1 MMNEKNFNE
10 ETEFDFDKA
19 FEPVGDEAVNV
30 EEPDASAEAA
40 AENASTE
47 NEFDENNTSVTETG
61 DGQEKN
67 SNESESVDMAQ
78 VEKTDSENAD
88 IANNAVA
95 KAEALAAEFSESIK
109 ERTRKAK
116 KEIGDDVDA
125 IKGQRADKKKIGFFS
140 GIRFKITAA
149 FIIPVLLMIVLGVV
163 SYSRSAEA
171 LTSSYEATAK
181 TTVDTTA
188 DYLDMVIET
197 IRTSSY
203 DIAVSSIAR
212 EYYGGAYSDD
222 AYNESKVYTTL
233 KNEIESRKLGN
244 KYIKNVVFTAN
255 YGKGVSTAVSYT
267 PDDIYESFKQLDI
280 AKQVDENDFMWVGRH
295 EEADA
300 LMETSG
306 YAFSVIRKAYNTY
319 YRQVGY
325 VVVDVDYN
333 KIADTITNVNL
344 GDGAV
349 VALITPDGRE
359 LSYKHV
365 EENVEAE
372 NADAVEETEKE
383 SSKKSSDTADILDNE
398 YITGTAVYDII
409 KNSEEPSGSEY
420 VDYEGEQYLL
430 IYNKLDSQGFMVATL
445 VPRAYIIADANQIA
459 VITAVT
465 VVITALMVIFIGLVL
480 STSIGTTI
488 RKIMNGLEKAATG
501 DLTVNIKTRR
511 KDEFMILCNST
522 NKMIGNIRALLDK
535 ADVVSKAVGNASE
548 SVADN
553 SGVLLDETKSITS
566 SIAEVEQGIVMQAQ
580 DAENCLVRMDDL
592 SKKIEIVTDNTN
604 KIAEIADNT
613 KGIVSNGLGT
623 IEELK
628 DKAKAT
634 TQVTAEVISNIQEL
648 DAASGSIAKIIGAIN
663 DIADQTSLLS
673 LNASIEAAR
682 AGDAGR
688 GFAVV
693 ADSIRKLAEQSLN
706 SVNEIREIVGKIQKQ
721 TVDTVE
727 VAKQA
732 ELIVSS
738 QEEALKNTIDVFHDI
753 DNHVSGLADNLSKI
767 SEGINDMDVAKRD
780 TLAAIES
787 ISAVAEETA
796 SSATEVNNAAS
807 RQLEA
812 VEKLNNES
820 EGLITHSEDLVEAI
834 NKFTI

>member
-1 MMNEKNFNE
+1 MMDEKNYNN
-10 ETEFDFDKA
+10 ETEFDFDKV
-19 FEPVGDEAVNV
+19 FESADNAVSDT
-30 EEPDASAEAA
+30 DAA
-40 AENASTE
+40 
-47 NEFDENNTSVTETG
+47 DVNTDIDNQELNDGQNDNSMNGGEVTESEVTQTAG
-61 DGQEKN
+61 DNIG
-67 SNESESVDMAQ
+67 
-78 VEKTDSENAD
+78 
-88 IANNAVA
+88 IAEEACA
-95 KAEALAAEFSESIK
+95 KAEAFAAELGDNIK
-109 ERTRKAK
+109 EHTRKAK
-116 KEIGDDVDA
+116 KQLDEDVNA
-125 IKGQRADKKKIGFFS
+125 FRGQKEDKKKIGIFS

-149 FIIPVLLMIVLGVV
+149 FIIPVFLMVVLGVI
-163 SYSRSAEA
+163 SYTRSEAA

-181 TTVDTTA
+181 STVDTTA
-188 DYLDMVIET
+188 DYLDLVIET

-203 DIAVSSIAR
+203 DIALSSIAR

-222 AYNESKVYTTL
+222 LYNESKIYTTL
-233 KNEIESRKLGN
+233 NNEIEARKIGN
-244 KYIKNVVFTAN
+244 KYIKNIVLTAN
-255 YGKGVSTAVSYT
+255 YGNGISTAVSYT
-267 PDDIYESFKQLDI
+267 PDGFYEKFKNLDI
-280 AKQVDENDFMWVGRH
+280 AKQVDENDILWVGSH
-295 EEADA
+295 AEIDDIAQ
-300 LMETSG
+300 TSG
-306 YAFSVIRKAYNTY
+306 YAFSVIRKAINTY
-319 YRQVGY
+319 YKQVGY
-325 VVVDVDYN
+325 LIVDVDYSM
-333 KIADTITNVNL
+333 IAETITKVNL
-344 GDGAV
+344 GEGAI

-359 LSYKHV
+359 LSYRQEPV
-365 EENVEAE
+365 
-372 NADAVEETEKE
+372 ADEQEDTEGE
-383 SSKKSSDTADILDNE
+383 VKKSSKLPADVLDNT
-398 YITGTAVYDII
+398 YITGSDVYGIVQA
-409 KNSEEPSGSEY
+409 SEDAAGSEY
-420 VDYEGEQYLL
+420 IEYEGEQYLL
-430 IYNKLDSQGFMVATL
+430 IYNKLDAEGFVVATL
-445 VPRAYIIADANQIA
+445 VPRSYIVGDASQIA

-465 VVITALMVIFIGLVL
+465 VVVTAFIVIFIGLVL

-501 DLTVNIKTRR
+501 DLTVNVKTRR
-511 KDEFMILCNST
+511 KDEFKILCGSINT
-522 NKMIGNIRALLDK
+522 MIGNIRALLDK
-535 ADVVSKAVGNASE
+535 ADTVSEAVGKASG

-553 SGVLLDETKSITS
+553 SGVLLEETKSITS

-613 KGIVSNGLGT
+613 KGIVSSGLGT

-634 TQVTAEVISNIQEL
+634 SKVTAEVISNIQEL
-648 DAASGSIAKIIGAIN
+648 DEASGSIAKIIGAIN

-693 ADSIRKLAEQSLN
+693 ADSIRKLAEQSVN
-706 SVNEIREIVGKIQKQ
+706 SVNEIKDIVGKIQKQ

-732 ELIVSS
+732 EQIVSS
-738 QEEALKNTIDVFHDI
+738 QEDALKNTIDVFHDI

-767 SEGINDMDVAKRD
+767 TEGINDMDVAKRD
-780 TLAAIES
+780 TLSAIES

-796 SSATEVNNAAS
+796 SSATEVNNAAA

-820 EGLITHSEDLVEAI
+820 EGLIARSDDLVEAI

>member
-1 MMNEKNFNE
+1 MMDEKNYNN
-10 ETEFDFDKA
+10 ETEFDFDKV
-19 FEPVGDEAVNV
+19 FESADNAVSDTDAADVSTDIDNQELNTNQNDNSMNGDDVTG
-30 EEPDASAEAA
+30 SEAA
-40 AENASTE
+40 QTAGDNVSIAEEAR
-47 NEFDENNTSVTETG
+47 
-61 DGQEKN
+61 
-67 SNESESVDMAQ
+67 AR
-78 VEKTDSENAD
+78 
-88 IANNAVA
+88 
-95 KAEALAAEFSESIK
+95 AEALAAELGDNIK
-109 ERTRKAK
+109 EHTKRAK
-116 KEIGDDVDA
+116 EQLDEDVNA
-125 IKGQRADKKKIGFFS
+125 FKGQKEDKKKIGIFS

-149 FIIPVLLMIVLGVV
+149 FIIPVFLMVVLGVI
-163 SYSRSAEA
+163 SYTRSEAA

-181 TTVDTTA
+181 STVDTTA
-188 DYLDMVIET
+188 DYLDLVIET

-203 DIAVSSIAR
+203 DIALSSIAR

-222 AYNESKVYTTL
+222 LYNESKMYTTL
-233 KNEIESRKLGN
+233 NNEIEARKIGN
-244 KYIKNVVFTAN
+244 KYIKNIVLTAN
-255 YGKGVSTAVSYT
+255 YGNGISTAVSYT
-267 PDDIYESFKQLDI
+267 PDGFYEKFKNLEI
-280 AKQVDENDFMWVGRH
+280 AKQVDENDILWVGSH
-295 EEADA
+295 TEIDDIAQ
-300 LMETSG
+300 TSG
-306 YAFSVIRKAYNTY
+306 YAFSVIRKAINTY
-319 YRQVGY
+319 YKQVGY
-325 VVVDVDYN
+325 LIVDVDYS
-333 KIADTITNVNL
+333 KIAETITKVNL
-344 GDGAV
+344 GEGAI

-359 LSYKHV
+359 LSYRQ
-365 EENVEAE
+365 EP
-372 NADAVEETEKE
+372 AVEEQEGAE
-383 SSKKSSDTADILDNE
+383 GEVKKSSKLSSDVLDNT
-398 YITGTAVYDII
+398 YITGSDVYGII
-409 KNSEEPSGSEY
+409 QASEEATGSEY
-420 VDYEGEQYLL
+420 IEYEGEQYLL
-430 IYNKLDSQGFMVATL
+430 IYNKLDAEGFVVATL
-445 VPRAYIIADANQIA
+445 VPRSYIVGDASQIA

-465 VVITALMVIFIGLVL
+465 VVVTAFIVIFIGLVL

-501 DLTVNIKTRR
+501 DLTVNVKTRR
-511 KDEFMILCNST
+511 KDEFKILCGSINT
-522 NKMIGNIRALLDK
+522 MIGNIRTLLDK
-535 ADVVSKAVGNASE
+535 ADTVSEAVGKASG

-553 SGVLLDETKSITS
+553 SGVLLEETKSITS

-613 KGIVSNGLGT
+613 KGIVSSGLGT

-634 TQVTAEVISNIQEL
+634 SKVTAEVIANIQDL
-648 DAASGSIAKIIGAIN
+648 DEASGSIAKIIGAIN

-693 ADSIRKLAEQSLN
+693 ADSIRKLAEQSVN
-706 SVNEIREIVGKIQKQ
+706 SVNEIKDIVGKIQKQ

-732 ELIVSS
+732 EQIVSS
-738 QEEALKNTIDVFHDI
+738 QEDALKNTIDVFHDI

-767 SEGINDMDVAKRD
+767 TEGINDMDVAKRD
-780 TLAAIES
+780 TLSAIES

-796 SSATEVNNAAS
+796 SSATEVNNAAA

-820 EGLITHSEDLVEAI
+820 EGLIARSDDLVEAI

>member
-1 MMNEKNFNE
+1 MMDEKKYND
-10 ETEFDFDKA
+10 ETEFDFDKV
-19 FEPVGDEAVNV
+19 FESADSAVSDTDAADVNTDIDNQEVNANQNDNSMNGD
-30 EEPDASAEAA
+30 D
-40 AENASTE
+40 
-47 NEFDENNTSVTETG
+47 VTESEVTQTAG
-61 DGQEKN
+61 DNVG
-67 SNESESVDMAQ
+67 
-78 VEKTDSENAD
+78 
-88 IANNAVA
+88 IAEEARA
-95 KAEALAAEFSESIK
+95 RAEALAAELGDNIK
-109 ERTRKAK
+109 EHTKKAK
-116 KEIGDDVDA
+116 EQLDEDVNA
-125 IKGQRADKKKIGFFS
+125 FKGQKEDKKKIGFFS

-149 FIIPVLLMIVLGVV
+149 FIIPVFLMVVLGVI
-163 SYSRSAEA
+163 SYTRSEAA

-181 TTVDTTA
+181 STVDTTA
-188 DYLDMVIET
+188 DYLDLVIET

-203 DIAVSSIAR
+203 DIALSSIAR

-222 AYNESKVYTTL
+222 LYNESKIYTTL
-233 KNEIESRKLGN
+233 NNEIEARKIGN
-244 KYIKNVVFTAN
+244 KYIKNIVLTAN
-255 YGKGVSTAVSYT
+255 YGNGISTAVSYT
-267 PDDIYESFKQLDI
+267 PDGFYEKFKSLDI
-280 AKQVDENDFMWVGRH
+280 AKQVDENDILWVGSH
-295 EEADA
+295 TEIDDIAQ
-300 LMETSG
+300 TSG
-306 YAFSVIRKAYNTY
+306 YAFSVIRKAINTY
-319 YRQVGY
+319 YKQVGY
-325 VVVDVDYN
+325 LIVDVDYS
-333 KIADTITNVNL
+333 KIAETITKVNL
-344 GDGAV
+344 GEGAI

-359 LSYKHV
+359 LSYRQ
-365 EENVEAE
+365 EP
-372 NADAVEETEKE
+372 AVEEQEGAE
-383 SSKKSSDTADILDNE
+383 GEVKKSSKLSSDVLDNT
-398 YITGTAVYDII
+398 YITGSDVYGII
-409 KNSEEPSGSEY
+409 QASEEATGSEY
-420 VDYEGEQYLL
+420 IEYEGEQYLL
-430 IYNKLDSQGFMVATL
+430 IYNKLDAEGFVVATL
-445 VPRAYIIADANQIA
+445 VPRSYIVGDASQIA

-465 VVITALMVIFIGLVL
+465 VVVTAFIVIFIGLVL

-501 DLTVNIKTRR
+501 DLTVNVKTRR
-511 KDEFMILCNST
+511 KDEFKILCGSINT
-522 NKMIGNIRALLDK
+522 MIGNIRTLLDK
-535 ADVVSKAVGNASE
+535 ADTVSEAVGKASG

-553 SGVLLDETKSITS
+553 SGVLLEETKSITS

-613 KGIVSNGLGT
+613 KGIVSSGLGT

-634 TQVTAEVISNIQEL
+634 SKVTAEVIANIQDL
-648 DAASGSIAKIIGAIN
+648 DEASGSIAKIIGAIN

-693 ADSIRKLAEQSLN
+693 ADSIRKLAEQSVN
-706 SVNEIREIVGKIQKQ
+706 SVNEIKDIVGKIQKQ

-732 ELIVSS
+732 EQIVSS
-738 QEEALKNTIDVFHDI
+738 QEDALKNTIDVFHDI

-767 SEGINDMDVAKRD
+767 TEGINDMDVAKRD
-780 TLAAIES
+780 TLSAIES

-796 SSATEVNNAAS
+796 SSATEVNNAAA

-820 EGLITHSEDLVEAI
+820 EGLIARSDDLVEAI

>member
-1 MMNEKNFNE
+1 MMDEKNFNE
-10 ETEFDFDKA
+10 KTEFDFDKA
-19 FEPVGDEAVNV
+19 FESVEDEAVNG
-30 EEPDASAEAA
+30 EESDVSTEDV
-40 AENASTE
+40 AENISTE
-47 NEFDENNTSVTETG
+47 NDSDENNASGTETNESQ
-61 DGQEKN
+61 DEN
-67 SNESESVDMAQ
+67 SNESESVDMTQ
-78 VEKTDSENAD
+78 VEKTDSENASID
-88 IANNAVA
+88 NETKA
-95 KAEALAAEFSESIK
+95 KAEAFAAELSDNIK

-116 KEIGDDVDA
+116 EEIGDDVNA
-125 IKGQRADKKKIGFFS
+125 LKGQREDKKKIGFFS

-163 SYSRSAEA
+163 SYSRSAAA

-244 KYIKNVVFTAN
+244 KYIKNIVFTAN
-255 YGKGVSTAVSYT
+255 YGKGVSTAVSYI
-267 PDDIYESFKQLDI
+267 PDDIYENFRQLDI
-280 AKQVDENDFMWVGRH
+280 AKQVDENDFMWIGNH
-295 EEADA
+295 SEADA

-325 VVVDVDYN
+325 VIVDVDYN

-344 GDGAV
+344 GDGAI

-359 LSYKHV
+359 LSYKYV
-365 EENVEAE
+365 AE
-372 NADAVEETEKE
+372 NADAEAENESEDTEKK
-383 SSKKSSDTADILDNE
+383 STKKSSASSTVLDNS
-398 YITGTAVYDII
+398 YITGTNVYDVI
-409 KNSEEPSGSEY
+409 KNSEETSGSEY
-420 VDYEGEQYLL
+420 IDYDGEQYLL
-430 IYNKLDSQGFMVATL
+430 IYSKLDADGFMVATL
-445 VPRAYIIADANQIA
+445 VPRSYIIGDANQIA

-465 VVITALMVIFIGLVL
+465 VVVTALIVIFIGLVL

-501 DLTVNIKTRR
+501 DLTVNVKTRR

-522 NKMIGNIRALLDK
+522 NKMISNIRALLDK
-535 ADVVSKAVGNASE
+535 ADVVSEAVGKASG

-553 SGVLLDETKSITS
+553 SGVLLEETKSITS

-634 TQVTAEVISNIQEL
+634 SQITAEVISNIQEL

-706 SVNEIREIVGKIQKQ
+706 SVNEIKEIVGKIQKQ

-732 ELIVSS
+732 EQIVSS

-753 DNHVSGLADNLSKI
+753 DNHVSGLADNLSNI

>member
-1 MMNEKNFNE
+1 MMDEKNYND
-10 ETEFDFDKA
+10 ETEFDFDKV
-19 FEPVGDEAVNV
+19 FESADNAVS
-30 EEPDASAEAA
+30 DTEAA
-40 AENASTE
+40 DVSTDIDNQELNANQNDNSM
-47 NEFDENNTSVTETG
+47 NGDDVTESEAAQTAG
-61 DGQEKN
+61 DNVG
-67 SNESESVDMAQ
+67 
-78 VEKTDSENAD
+78 
-88 IANNAVA
+88 IAEEARA
-95 KAEALAAEFSESIK
+95 RAEALAAELGDNIK
-109 ERTRKAK
+109 EHTKKAK
-116 KEIGDDVDA
+116 EQLNEDVNA
-125 IKGQRADKKKIGFFS
+125 FKGQKEDKKKIGIFS

-149 FIIPVLLMIVLGVV
+149 FIIPVLLMVVLGVV
-163 SYSRSAEA
+163 SYTRSADA

-244 KYIKNVVFTAN
+244 KYIKNIVFTAN

-267 PDDIYESFKQLDI
+267 PEDIYEAFSRLDI
-280 AKQVDENDFMWVGRH
+280 AKQVDENDFMWVGNH
-295 EEADA
+295 KEADA

-333 KIADTITNVNL
+333 KIADTIMNVNL
-344 GDGAV
+344 GEGSI

-359 LSYKHV
+359 LSYKQPAATV
-365 EENVEAE
+365 EDE
-372 NADAVEETEKE
+372 NADAAESTEKT
-383 SSKKSSDTADILDNE
+383 STKKGAASTVLDNT
-398 YITGTAVYDII
+398 YITGHSVYDII
-409 KNSEEPSGSEY
+409 KNSEELSGSEY
-420 VDYEGEQYLL
+420 VDYDGEQYLL
-430 IYNKLDSQGFMVATL
+430 LFSKLDSEGFTVATL
-445 VPRAYIIADANQIA
+445 VPRSYIIQDASQIA

-465 VVITALMVIFIGLVL
+465 VVITAFIVILIGLVL

-501 DLTVNIKTRR
+501 DLTVNVRTKR
-511 KDEFMILCNST
+511 KDEFMILCNSI
-522 NKMIGNIRALLDK
+522 NRMIGNIRALLDK
-535 ADVVSKAVGNASE
+535 ADIVSEAVGKASG

-553 SGVLLDETKSITS
+553 SGVLLEETKSITS

-580 DAENCLVRMDDL
+580 DAENCLERMDDL
-592 SKKIEIVTDNTN
+592 SKKIEVVTDNAN

-623 IEELK
+623 ISELK
-628 DKAKAT
+628 DKVKAT
-634 TQVTAEVISNIQEL
+634 SQVTAEVISNIQDL
-648 DAASGSIAKIIGAIN
+648 DEASGSIAKIIGAIN

-706 SVNEIREIVGKIQKQ
+706 SVSEIKDIVNKIQKQ

-738 QEEALKNTIDVFHDI
+738 QEDALKNTIDVFHDI

-767 SEGINDMDVAKRD
+767 SEGVNDMDVAKRD
-780 TLAAIES
+780 TLSAIES

-796 SSATEVNNAAS
+796 SSATEVNNAAA

>member
-1 MMNEKNFNE
+1 MMDEKNYND
-10 ETEFDFDKA
+10 ETEFDFDKV
-19 FEPVGDEAVNV
+19 FESADNAVSDTDAADVNTDIDNQEVNANQNDNSMNGD
-30 EEPDASAEAA
+30 D
-40 AENASTE
+40 
-47 NEFDENNTSVTETG
+47 VTESEVTQTAG
-61 DGQEKN
+61 DNVG
-67 SNESESVDMAQ
+67 
-78 VEKTDSENAD
+78 
-88 IANNAVA
+88 IAEEARA
-95 KAEALAAEFSESIK
+95 RAEALAAELGDNIK
-109 ERTRKAK
+109 EHTKKAK
-116 KEIGDDVDA
+116 EQLNEDVNA
-125 IKGQRADKKKIGFFS
+125 FKGQKEDKKKIGFFS

-149 FIIPVLLMIVLGVV
+149 FIIPVFLMVVLGVI
-163 SYSRSAEA
+163 SYTRSEAA

-181 TTVDTTA
+181 STVDTTA
-188 DYLDMVIET
+188 DYLDLVIET

-203 DIAVSSIAR
+203 DIALSSIAR

-222 AYNESKVYTTL
+222 LYNESKIYTTL
-233 KNEIESRKLGN
+233 NNEIEARKIGN
-244 KYIKNVVFTAN
+244 KYIKNIVLTAN
-255 YGKGVSTAVSYT
+255 YGNGISTAVSYT
-267 PDDIYESFKQLDI
+267 PDGFYEKFKSLDI
-280 AKQVDENDFMWVGRH
+280 AKQVDENDILWVGSH
-295 EEADA
+295 TEIDDIAQ
-300 LMETSG
+300 TSG
-306 YAFSVIRKAYNTY
+306 YAFSVIRKAINTY
-319 YRQVGY
+319 YKQVGY
-325 VVVDVDYN
+325 LIVDVDYS
-333 KIADTITNVNL
+333 KIAETITKVNL
-344 GDGAV
+344 GEGAI

-359 LSYKHV
+359 LSYRQEPAA
-365 EENVEAE
+365 EEQEGAE
-372 NADAVEETEKE
+372 GEV
-383 SSKKSSDTADILDNE
+383 KKSSKLPSDVLDNT
-398 YITGTAVYDII
+398 YITGSDVYGII
-409 KNSEEPSGSEY
+409 QASEEATGSEY
-420 VDYEGEQYLL
+420 IEYEGEQYLL
-430 IYNKLDSQGFMVATL
+430 IYNKLDAEGFVVATL
-445 VPRAYIIADANQIA
+445 VPRSYIVGDASQIA

-465 VVITALMVIFIGLVL
+465 VVVTAFIVIFIGLVL

-501 DLTVNIKTRR
+501 DLTVNVKTRR
-511 KDEFMILCNST
+511 KDEFKILCGSINT
-522 NKMIGNIRALLDK
+522 MIGNIRALLDK
-535 ADVVSKAVGNASE
+535 ADTVSEAVGKASG

-553 SGVLLDETKSITS
+553 SGVLLEETKSITS

-613 KGIVSNGLGT
+613 KGIVSSGLGT

-634 TQVTAEVISNIQEL
+634 SKVTAEVIANIQDL
-648 DAASGSIAKIIGAIN
+648 DEASGSIAKIIGAIN

-693 ADSIRKLAEQSLN
+693 ADSIRKLAEQSVN
-706 SVNEIREIVGKIQKQ
+706 SVNEIKDIVGKIQKQ

-732 ELIVSS
+732 EQIVSS
-738 QEEALKNTIDVFHDI
+738 QEDALKNTIDVFHDI

-767 SEGINDMDVAKRD
+767 TEGINDMDVAKRD
-780 TLAAIES
+780 TLSAIES

-796 SSATEVNNAAS
+796 SSATEVNNAAA

-820 EGLITHSEDLVEAI
+820 EGLIARSDDLVEAI

>member
-1 MMNEKNFNE
+1 MMDEKKYND
-10 ETEFDFDKA
+10 ETEFDFDKV
-19 FEPVGDEAVNV
+19 FESADNAVSDTDAADVNTDIDNQEVNANQNDNSMNGD
-30 EEPDASAEAA
+30 D
-40 AENASTE
+40 
-47 NEFDENNTSVTETG
+47 VTESEVTQTAG
-61 DGQEKN
+61 DNVG
-67 SNESESVDMAQ
+67 
-78 VEKTDSENAD
+78 
-88 IANNAVA
+88 IAEEARA
-95 KAEALAAEFSESIK
+95 RAEALAAELGDNIK
-109 ERTRKAK
+109 EHTKKAK
-116 KEIGDDVDA
+116 EQLDEDVNA
-125 IKGQRADKKKIGFFS
+125 FKGQKEDKKKIGFFS

-149 FIIPVLLMIVLGVV
+149 FIIPVFLMVVLGVI
-163 SYSRSAEA
+163 SYTRSEAA

-181 TTVDTTA
+181 STVDTTA
-188 DYLDMVIET
+188 DYLDLVIET

-203 DIAVSSIAR
+203 DIALSSIAR

-222 AYNESKVYTTL
+222 LYNESKIYTTL
-233 KNEIESRKLGN
+233 NNEIEARKIGN
-244 KYIKNVVFTAN
+244 KYIKNIVLTAN
-255 YGKGVSTAVSYT
+255 YGNGISTAVSYT
-267 PDDIYESFKQLDI
+267 PDGFYEKFKSLDI
-280 AKQVDENDFMWVGRH
+280 AKQVDENDILWVGSH
-295 EEADA
+295 TEIDDIAQ
-300 LMETSG
+300 TSG
-306 YAFSVIRKAYNTY
+306 YAFSVIRKAINTY
-319 YRQVGY
+319 YKQVGY
-325 VVVDVDYN
+325 LIVDVDYS
-333 KIADTITNVNL
+333 KIAETITKVNL
-344 GDGAV
+344 GEGAI

-359 LSYKHV
+359 LSFRQ
-365 EENVEAE
+365 EP
-372 NADAVEETEKE
+372 AVEEQEGAE
-383 SSKKSSDTADILDNE
+383 GEVKKSSKLSSDVLDNT
-398 YITGTAVYDII
+398 YITGSDVYGII
-409 KNSEEPSGSEY
+409 QASEEATGSEY
-420 VDYEGEQYLL
+420 IEYEGEQYLL
-430 IYNKLDSQGFMVATL
+430 IYNKLDAEGFVVATL
-445 VPRAYIIADANQIA
+445 VPRSYIVGDASQIA

-465 VVITALMVIFIGLVL
+465 VVVTAFIVIFIGLVL

-501 DLTVNIKTRR
+501 DLTVNVKTRR
-511 KDEFMILCNST
+511 KDEFKILCGSINT
-522 NKMIGNIRALLDK
+522 MIGNIRTLLDK
-535 ADVVSKAVGNASE
+535 ADTVSEAVGKASG

-553 SGVLLDETKSITS
+553 SGVLLEETKSITS

-613 KGIVSNGLGT
+613 KGIVSSGLGT

-634 TQVTAEVISNIQEL
+634 SKVTAEVIANIQDL
-648 DAASGSIAKIIGAIN
+648 DEASGSIAKIIGAIN

-693 ADSIRKLAEQSLN
+693 ADSIRKLAEQSVN
-706 SVNEIREIVGKIQKQ
+706 SVNEIKDIVGKIQKQ

-732 ELIVSS
+732 EQIVSS
-738 QEEALKNTIDVFHDI
+738 QEDALKNTIDVFHDI

-767 SEGINDMDVAKRD
+767 TEGINDMDVAKRD
-780 TLAAIES
+780 TLSAIES

-796 SSATEVNNAAS
+796 SSATEVNNAAA

-820 EGLITHSEDLVEAI
+820 EGLIARSDDLVEAI

>member
-1 MMNEKNFNE
+1 MMDKNNYNE

-19 FEPVGDEAVNV
+19 VEPAQNDNSEFEMADVTGDIDETAYQNDTN
-30 EEPDASAEAA
+30 ENAA
-40 AENASTE
+40 ADMAA
-47 NEFDENNTSVTETG
+47 
-61 DGQEKN
+61 DGQTTN
-67 SNESESVDMAQ
+67 D
-78 VEKTDSENAD
+78 NAG
-88 IANNAVA
+88 IAGEAKA
-95 KAEALAAEFSESIK
+95 KAEALAAELGENIK
-109 ERTRKAK
+109 ERTKKAK
-116 KEIGDDVDA
+116 AELDDDVNA
-125 IKGQRADKKKIGFFS
+125 FKGQKSDKKKIGFFS

-163 SYSRSAEA
+163 SYTRSADA

-244 KYIKNVVFTAN
+244 KYIKNIVFTAN
-255 YGKGVSTAVSYT
+255 YGKGVSTAVSHT
-267 PDDIYESFKQLDI
+267 PEDIYEAFSQLDI
-280 AKQVDENDFMWVGRH
+280 AKQVDENDFMWVGNH
-295 EEADA
+295 KEADA
-300 LMETSG
+300 LMDTSG

-344 GDGAV
+344 GEGSI

-359 LSYKHV
+359 LSYMQPAASA
-365 EENVEAE
+365 EAE
-372 NADAVEETEKE
+372 NADAPENTEKT
-383 SSKKSSDTADILDNE
+383 STKKAAASTILDNT
-398 YITGTAVYDII
+398 YITGHSVYDII
-409 KNSEEPSGSEY
+409 KNSEELSGSEY
-420 VDYEGEQYLL
+420 VDYDGEQYLL
-430 IYNKLDSQGFMVATL
+430 LFSKLDSEGFTVATL
-445 VPRAYIIADANQIA
+445 VPRSYIIQDASQIA

-465 VVITALMVIFIGLVL
+465 VVITAFIVILIGLVL
-480 STSIGTTI
+480 STSMGTTI

-501 DLTVNIKTRR
+501 DLTVNVRTKR
-511 KDEFMILCNST
+511 KDEFMILCNSI
-522 NKMIGNIRALLDK
+522 NRMIGNIRALLDK
-535 ADVVSKAVGNASE
+535 ADIVSEAVGKASG

-553 SGVLLDETKSITS
+553 SGVLLEETKSITS

-580 DAENCLVRMDDL
+580 DAENCLERMDDL
-592 SKKIEIVTDNTN
+592 SKKIEVVTDNAN

-613 KGIVSNGLGT
+613 KGIVSSGLGT
-623 IEELK
+623 ISELK
-628 DKAKAT
+628 DKVKAT
-634 TQVTAEVISNIQEL
+634 SQVTAEVISNIQDL
-648 DAASGSIAKIIGAIN
+648 DEASGSIAKIIGAIN

-706 SVNEIREIVGKIQKQ
+706 SVSEIKDIVNKIQKQ

-738 QEEALKNTIDVFHDI
+738 QEDALKNTIDVFHDI

-780 TLAAIES
+780 TLSAIES

-796 SSATEVNNAAS
+796 SSATEVNNAAA

>member
-1 MMNEKNFNE
+1 MMDEKNYNN
-10 ETEFDFDKA
+10 ETEFDFDKV
-19 FEPVGDEAVNV
+19 FESADNAVSDT
-30 EEPDASAEAA
+30 DAA
-40 AENASTE
+40 
-47 NEFDENNTSVTETG
+47 DVNTDIDNQELNDGQNDNSMNGGEVTESEVTQTAG
-61 DGQEKN
+61 DNIG
-67 SNESESVDMAQ
+67 
-78 VEKTDSENAD
+78 
-88 IANNAVA
+88 IAEEACA
-95 KAEALAAEFSESIK
+95 RAEALAAELGDNIK
-109 ERTRKAK
+109 EHTRKAK
-116 KEIGDDVDA
+116 KQLDEDVNA
-125 IKGQRADKKKIGFFS
+125 FRGQKEDKKKIGIFS

-149 FIIPVLLMIVLGVV
+149 FIIPVFLMVVLGVI
-163 SYSRSAEA
+163 SYTRSEAA

-181 TTVDTTA
+181 STVDTTA
-188 DYLDMVIET
+188 DYLDLVIET

-203 DIAVSSIAR
+203 DIALSSIAR

-222 AYNESKVYTTL
+222 LYNESKIYTTL
-233 KNEIESRKLGN
+233 NNEIEARKIGN
-244 KYIKNVVFTAN
+244 KYIKNIVLTAN
-255 YGKGVSTAVSYT
+255 YGNGISTAVSYT
-267 PDDIYESFKQLDI
+267 PDGFYEKFKNLDI
-280 AKQVDENDFMWVGRH
+280 AKQVDENDILWVGSH
-295 EEADA
+295 AEIDDIAQ
-300 LMETSG
+300 TSG
-306 YAFSVIRKAYNTY
+306 YAFSVIRKAINTY
-319 YRQVGY
+319 YKQVGY
-325 VVVDVDYN
+325 LIVDVDYS
-333 KIADTITNVNL
+333 KIAETITKVNL
-344 GDGAV
+344 GEGAI

-359 LSYKHV
+359 LSYRQEPV
-365 EENVEAE
+365 
-372 NADAVEETEKE
+372 ADEQEDTEGE
-383 SSKKSSDTADILDNE
+383 VKKSSKLPADVLDNT
-398 YITGTAVYDII
+398 YITGSDVYGIVQA
-409 KNSEEPSGSEY
+409 SEDAAGSEY
-420 VDYEGEQYLL
+420 IEYEGEQYLL
-430 IYNKLDSQGFMVATL
+430 IYNKLDAEGFVVATL
-445 VPRAYIIADANQIA
+445 VPRSYIVGDASQIA

-465 VVITALMVIFIGLVL
+465 VVVTAFIVIFIGLVL

-501 DLTVNIKTRR
+501 DLTVNVKTRR
-511 KDEFMILCNST
+511 KDEFKILCGSINT
-522 NKMIGNIRALLDK
+522 MIGNIRALLDK
-535 ADVVSKAVGNASE
+535 ADTVSEAVGKASG

-553 SGVLLDETKSITS
+553 SGVLLEETKSITS

-613 KGIVSNGLGT
+613 KGIVSSGLGT

-634 TQVTAEVISNIQEL
+634 SKVTAEVISNIQEL
-648 DAASGSIAKIIGAIN
+648 DEASGSIAKIIGAIN

-693 ADSIRKLAEQSLN
+693 ADSIRKLAEQSVN
-706 SVNEIREIVGKIQKQ
+706 SVNEIKDIVGKIQKQ

-732 ELIVSS
+732 EQIVSS
-738 QEEALKNTIDVFHDI
+738 QEDALKNTIDVFHDI

-767 SEGINDMDVAKRD
+767 TEGINDMDVAKRD
-780 TLAAIES
+780 TLSAIES

-796 SSATEVNNAAS
+796 SSATEVNNAAA

-820 EGLITHSEDLVEAI
+820 EGLIARSDDLVEAI

>member
-1 MMNEKNFNE
+1 MMDEKNYNN
-10 ETEFDFDKA
+10 ETEFDFDKV
-19 FEPVGDEAVNV
+19 FESADNAVSDTDAADVNTDIDNQELNDGQNDNSMNGGEVTESEVTQTAGDNIGIAEEAC
-30 EEPDASAEAA
+30 ARAEAFA
-40 AENASTE
+40 AEL
-47 NEFDENNTSVTETG
+47 G
-61 DGQEKN
+61 DN
-67 SNESESVDMAQ
+67 
-78 VEKTDSENAD
+78 
-88 IANNAVA
+88 
-95 KAEALAAEFSESIK
+95 IK
-109 ERTRKAK
+109 EHTRKAK
-116 KEIGDDVDA
+116 KQLDEDVNA
-125 IKGQRADKKKIGFFS
+125 FRGQKEDKKKIGIFS

-149 FIIPVLLMIVLGVV
+149 FIIPVFLMVVLGVI
-163 SYSRSAEA
+163 SYTRSEAA

-181 TTVDTTA
+181 STVDTTA
-188 DYLDMVIET
+188 DYLDLVIET

-203 DIAVSSIAR
+203 DIALSSIAR

-222 AYNESKVYTTL
+222 LYNESKIYTTL
-233 KNEIESRKLGN
+233 NNEIEARKIGN
-244 KYIKNVVFTAN
+244 KYIKNIVLTAN
-255 YGKGVSTAVSYT
+255 YGNGISTAVSYT
-267 PDDIYESFKQLDI
+267 PDGFYEKFKNLDI
-280 AKQVDENDFMWVGRH
+280 AKQVDENDILWVGSH
-295 EEADA
+295 AEIDDIAQ
-300 LMETSG
+300 TSG
-306 YAFSVIRKAYNTY
+306 YAFSVIRKAINTY
-319 YRQVGY
+319 YKQVGY
-325 VVVDVDYN
+325 LIVDVDYS
-333 KIADTITNVNL
+333 KIAETITKVNL
-344 GDGAV
+344 GEGAI

-359 LSYKHV
+359 LSYRQEPV
-365 EENVEAE
+365 
-372 NADAVEETEKE
+372 ADEQEDTEGE
-383 SSKKSSDTADILDNE
+383 VKKSSKLPADVLDNT
-398 YITGTAVYDII
+398 YITGSDVYGIVQA
-409 KNSEEPSGSEY
+409 SEDAAGSEY
-420 VDYEGEQYLL
+420 IEYEGEQYLL
-430 IYNKLDSQGFMVATL
+430 IYNKLDAEGFVVATL
-445 VPRAYIIADANQIA
+445 VPRSYIVGDASQIA

-465 VVITALMVIFIGLVL
+465 VVVTAFIVIFIGLVL

-501 DLTVNIKTRR
+501 DLTVNVKTRR
-511 KDEFMILCNST
+511 KDEFKILCGSINT
-522 NKMIGNIRALLDK
+522 MIGNIRALLDK
-535 ADVVSKAVGNASE
+535 ADTVSEAVGKASG

-553 SGVLLDETKSITS
+553 SGVLLEETKSITS

-613 KGIVSNGLGT
+613 KGIVSSGLGT

-634 TQVTAEVISNIQEL
+634 SKVTAEVISNIQEL
-648 DAASGSIAKIIGAIN
+648 DEASGSIAKIIGAIN

-693 ADSIRKLAEQSLN
+693 ADSIRKLAEQSVN
-706 SVNEIREIVGKIQKQ
+706 SVNEIKDIVGKIQKQ

-732 ELIVSS
+732 EQIVSS
-738 QEEALKNTIDVFHDI
+738 QEDALKNTIDVFHDI

-767 SEGINDMDVAKRD
+767 TEGINDMDVAKRD
-780 TLAAIES
+780 TLSAIES

-796 SSATEVNNAAS
+796 SSATEVNNAAA

-820 EGLITHSEDLVEAI
+820 EGLIARSDDLVEAI